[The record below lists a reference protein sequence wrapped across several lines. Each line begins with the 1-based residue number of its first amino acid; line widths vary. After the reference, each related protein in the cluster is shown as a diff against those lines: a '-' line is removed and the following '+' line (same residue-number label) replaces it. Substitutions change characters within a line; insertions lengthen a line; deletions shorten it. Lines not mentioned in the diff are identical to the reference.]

1 MQQGGEP
8 MMNSKKCVDG
18 RAPSTDKVVAYLV
31 SILTRADIYNKL
43 NRPGKGKNTHTHKH
57 KPRWT

>member
-1 MQQGGEP
+1 